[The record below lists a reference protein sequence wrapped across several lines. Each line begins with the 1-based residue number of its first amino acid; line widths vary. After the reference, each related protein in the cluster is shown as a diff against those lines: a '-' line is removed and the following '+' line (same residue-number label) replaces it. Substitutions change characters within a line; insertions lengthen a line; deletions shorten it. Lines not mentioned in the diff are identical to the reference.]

1 MKNYNQKLDRS
12 TVRLLANR
20 KQNTVIVLINL
31 SNSNTMG
38 VYESYEQAVTAY
50 ETAPFPAHL
59 AVANKG

>member
-50 ETAPFPAHL
+50 ESAPFPAHL
-59 AVANKG
+59 AVTNKG